1 MPSRLRLYDMRLS
14 DLPEAVGLC
23 VGDVEGLARVVNR
36 AERQLLHC
44 KEVSEDGW
52 WGTYSEIEFTVSR
65 HTPHVVLPRE
75 VARLEKIDVC
85 GRPVQVN
92 NQFWEYLQFGDGR
105 ARRHGFDGLGHH
117 RHHHFLPTM
126 AYSRNNAVTQIE
138 MAATPQIISVYITN
152 PVDVNKRIL
161 LQGLDN
167 TGSPIYSLDVLNQVT
182 GVFVPF
188 AFPFAT
194 APMQFSRITG
204 IQKDVT
210 AGPVQ
215 IFQVDPVTGVQT
227 LLLTM
232 EPTEQTA
239 WYRRYLLEP
248 LPFNCCHQPVIPPQV
263 NQVRCTAIAMLEH
276 IDVAVDTDYLLI
288 QEPSAIILEAQSI
301 RMSKND
307 STQAQQQAREYHLQ
321 AVRLL
326 IGQTSRYLGI
336 ETPAIQFR
344 PFGNATLARHGV
356 GRLL

>member
-1 MPSRLRLYDMRLS
+1 MRMS

-23 VGDVEGLARVVNR
+23 VGDVPGLAKFCNR
-36 AERQLLHC
+36 AETNLLHC

-52 WGTYSEIEFTVSR
+52 WGTFAEIEFTVSR

-75 VARLEKIDVC
+75 VSRLEHIDVC

-92 NQFWEYLQFGDGR
+92 NQFWEYLQFGNGR
-105 ARRHGFDGLGHH
+105 MRTHGVNGTGNNRRHC
-117 RHHHFLPTM
+117 LPTM

-138 MAATPQIISVYITN
+138 MAVTPQILSVYITN
-152 PVDVNKRIL
+152 PEDVGKRIL
-161 LQGLDN
+161 LQGLDS
-167 TGSPIYSLDVLNQVT
+167 TGGVIYSQDVLNQVT

-188 AFPFAT
+188 AFPFST
-194 APMQFSRITG
+194 APMHFSKITG

-215 IFQVDPVTGVQT
+215 VFQVDPTTGVQT

-239 WYRRYLLEP
+239 WYRRYLLDP
-248 LPFNCCHQPVIPPQV
+248 LPFNCCHQPAIPPQV

-276 IDVAVDTDYLLI
+276 IDVMVDTDYLLI
-288 QEPSAIILEAQSI
+288 QEPSAIILESRAIKKSMI
-301 RMSKND
+301 D
-307 STQAQQQAREYHLQ
+307 STEAQAMAREYHLQ

-326 IGQTSRYLGI
+326 IGQAGRYLGI
-336 ETPAIQFR
+336 ESPAIQFK
-344 PFGNATLARHGV
+344 PFGNATLARAGV